1 MSLSFLLNIMFIAN
15 DRQGSGLFCR
25 LDIALY
31 RGFAAQVLL
40 DFNTELRLAVDN
52 LIVFCDNIKI

>member
-31 RGFAAQVLL
+31 RGFAA
-40 DFNTELRLAVDN
+40 
-52 LIVFCDNIKI
+52 